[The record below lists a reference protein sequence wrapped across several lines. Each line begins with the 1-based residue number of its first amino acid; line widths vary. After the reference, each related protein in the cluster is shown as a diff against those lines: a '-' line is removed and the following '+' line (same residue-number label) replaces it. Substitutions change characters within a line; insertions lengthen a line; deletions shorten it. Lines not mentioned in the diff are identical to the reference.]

1 MSTDGRSS
9 PFVVVG
15 TGLVVFMCPSSL
27 VVSGV
32 RRLRAMVAVFDQA
45 WWWWGRYLR
54 LRTSVV
60 VRGWLGCS
68 SSPMGF
74 PGLWAV
80 GLWSF
85 GCLLFVA
92 AGGERRSYLRV
103 VVAVID

>member
-45 WWWWGRYLR
+45 WWWWGGYLC
-54 LRTSVV
+54 LRMSVV
-60 VRGWLGCS
+60 IRGWLGWVLLIAS
-68 SSPMGF
+68 
-74 PGLWAV
+74 GLFWVV
-80 GLWSF
+80 GGQS
-85 GCLLFVA
+85 
-92 AGGERRSYLRV
+92 
-103 VVAVID
+103 VVAWVFAVHSYWW